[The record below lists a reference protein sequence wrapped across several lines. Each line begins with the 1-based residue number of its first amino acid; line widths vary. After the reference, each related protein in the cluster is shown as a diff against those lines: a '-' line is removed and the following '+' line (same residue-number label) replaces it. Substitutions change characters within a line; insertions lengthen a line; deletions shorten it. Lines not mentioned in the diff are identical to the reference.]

1 MATFLDRLISFCS
14 HPRQSLE
21 FRARRFALPYL
32 AKWHRYRLSKKMD
45 LGFLAQRPKHGF
57 APDFSDFWFLY
68 QSVRRKRPR
77 VILEFGSGSS
87 TVVLA
92 KALYDNN
99 LERPGEKG
107 YLHSI
112 DDQRYWADVTRSIMP
127 PFLSGVCEIHHI
139 PTVEIEH
146 EGIPCYRHSRLP
158 DVVPD
163 MIYLDG
169 PSFTKQREDR
179 GRHPGHGE
187 QAAAGY
193 PHHHRWARAE
203 HRVSREI
210 PDAAVSL
217 QAPVLVQE
225 HRRNPGFLGG
235 LRGARSVP
243 DPVLAQRPVHG
254 QLPLAAADGAQL
266 RREAGR
272 WTGQNGRHRSHC
284 RGLGK

>member
-1 MATFLDRLISFCS
+1 MATLLDRLISFCS

-32 AKWHRYRLSKKMD
+32 AKWHRYRLSRKMD

-92 KALYDNN
+92 KALYDNS
-99 LERPGEKG
+99 LEHPGEKG

-112 DDQRYWADVTRSIMP
+112 DDQRYWADVTKSIIP
-127 PFLSGVCEIHHI
+127 PYLDEFCEVHHI

-146 EGIPCYRHSRLP
+146 EGFPCYRHSRLP

-169 PSFTKQREDR
+169 PSFTKQRKIAVDILDMEHKLPPDILLIID
-179 GRHPGHGE
+179 GR
-187 QAAAGY
+187 
-193 PHHHRWARAE
+193 
-203 HRVSREI
+203 
-210 PDAAVSL
+210 
-217 QAPVLVQE
+217 VQ
-225 HRRNPGFLGG
+225 NTAFLEKF
-235 LRGARSVP
+235 LT
-243 DPVLAQRPVHG
+243 RPF
-254 QLPLAAADGAQL
+254 
-266 RREAGR
+266 RF
-272 WTGQNGRHRSHC
+272 RHRSWYKNTVVT
-284 RGLGK
+284 LAS